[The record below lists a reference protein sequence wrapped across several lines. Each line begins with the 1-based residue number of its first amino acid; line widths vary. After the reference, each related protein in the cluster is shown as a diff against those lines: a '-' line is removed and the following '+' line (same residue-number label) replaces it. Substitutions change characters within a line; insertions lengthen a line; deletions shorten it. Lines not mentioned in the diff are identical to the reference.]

1 MYGSKEIA
9 EILGIKPVT
18 VRKYAAA
25 LEDAGY
31 IISRS
36 DSGHRTYSEVDATV
50 FRELQVLC
58 ERSGMTVENSAKV
71 VASRHIGA
79 SATVAPA
86 VVQQQTALMERY
98 EERYTE
104 MMGVIESLREQNE
117 CLNKRLDE
125 QNNNISVI
133 LREVLNTK
141 KMMIEN
147 NRRKWWKFWDK
158 RDPMIGEPDPEQV
171 WKEKQ
176 ERLM

>member
-58 ERSGMTVENSAKV
+58 ERSNAVTRGDMGTTMLECAKILMV
-71 VASRHIGA
+71 
-79 SATVAPA
+79 VAPA

-117 CLNKRLDE
+117 RLNKRLDE